1 MKKLHQLFVFF
12 FLFVFSK
19 SLYADINVVYLDIDF
34 ILQNSKAG
42 KYLVNEIENRHKQ
55 NLDTFE
61 KTESEL
67 KEKEKKIL
75 SQKNILKKE
84 ELQMKIKDLRS
95 EVEEYKNKRA
105 ELVDSL
111 NDVRINSSNKLLE
124 QINPILLEYSKVNS
138 ISIIL
143 QKKNIIMGKSELDI
157 TQNILKLLDN
167 KIEKIEIN

>member
-1 MKKLHQLFVFF
+1 M
-12 FLFVFSK
+12 
-19 SLYADINVVYLDIDF
+19 
-34 ILQNSKAG
+34 
-42 KYLVNEIENRHKQ
+42 
-55 NLDTFE
+55 DTFE

-95 EVEEYKNKRA
+95 EVEEYKKKRA

>member
-1 MKKLHQLFVFF
+1 MKKLHQVFVFF

-42 KYLVNEIENRHKQ
+42 KYLVNENRHKQ

-61 KTESEL
+61 KTEIEL

-75 SQKNILKKE
+75 SQNNILKKE

-95 EVEEYKNKRA
+95 EVEEYKKKRA